1 MKISKKD
8 KLLLYI
14 LAIVVVGFAY
24 YEIIY
29 KLQAKRVQELKSI
42 NATKEAEYDVAM
54 QTIGSLQRKKSDM
67 KILDVKIDDKTSRLY
82 PKLVQE
88 KIILDLDK
96 LLKDSEIQSSITF
109 NPIVVQGI
117 DGVKIDST
125 QLGESTFDPITKEY
139 KSMTNSN
146 KQNTSAQQNDNN
158 SSNAQKTTETVQQ
171 FKVTLSFSSSYK
183 DLKKF
188 LDNVSNFQRRI
199 VVNTLSLTQ
208 KSIDEVAGTMTLEFY
223 SVPKIDDSDNSYL
236 SWALSGAYGKDIP
249 FNSDSTTSSMQPIA
263 SSDEANKNQNDFVIS
278 AKSNKSD
285 LPTVMVG
292 KSNDNSRLT
301 YVYADSNNEELV
313 EFTISQKDNKY
324 YYKYRV
330 GSNAYP
336 ADLNSLGQEFSP
348 NSGNITIQ
356 VSSEKRVDLDDKS
369 GVKIK
374 LINNTDKLV
383 NVEVS
388 GDDSSSP
395 RIKVA
400 GEGNKINV
408 SQK

>member
-29 KLQAKRVQELKSI
+29 KLQIKKVEELKST

-96 LLKDSEIQSSITF
+96 LLKDSGIQSNINF

-146 KQNTSAQQNDNN
+146 KQDTSSQQNDNN
-158 SSNAQKTTETVQQ
+158 SSNAQKTAETVQQ

-223 SVPKIDDSDNSYL
+223 SVPKIDDSDNNYL
-236 SWALSGAYGKDIP
+236 AWALSGAYGKDIP
-249 FNSDSTTSSMQPIA
+249 FSSDSTTSSMQAIA
-263 SSDEANKNQNDFVIS
+263 GSDEVNKNQNDFVIS

-336 ADLNSLGQEFSP
+336 ADLNSLGQEFTP

-369 GVKIK
+369 GAKIK

-383 NVEVS
+383 NVEIS
-388 GDDSSSP
+388 GDDSNNP

>member
-29 KLQAKRVQELKSI
+29 KLQTKWVQELKSI

-67 KILDVKIDDKTSRLY
+67 KILDAKIDDKTSRLY

-96 LLKDSEIQSSITF
+96 LLKDSEIQSSINF

-125 QLGESTFDPITKEY
+125 QLGDSTFDPITKEY

-146 KQNTSAQQNDNN
+146 KQNTSSQQNDNN

-223 SVPKIDDSDNSYL
+223 SVPKIDDSDNNYL
-236 SWALSGAYGKDIP
+236 SWALSGVYGKDIP
-249 FNSDSTTSSMQPIA
+249 FNSDSTTSSMQAIA
-263 SSDEANKNQNDFVIS
+263 SSDETNKNQNDFVIS

-285 LPTVMVG
+285 LPAVMVG

-336 ADLNSLGQEFSP
+336 ADLNSLGQEFTP

-369 GVKIK
+369 GAKIK

-408 SQK
+408 NQK